1 MIVYQ
6 IGINAMNGEGICL
19 LFSTILQNRKDF
31 FMTQNQN
38 NNLAAER
45 KSMHFYFNW
54 IDTMLESFDNFMNI
68 GELCVTIVNYAQYG
82 TIPEEMSDGVR
93 SAFYFMKS
101 QIDRDTEKY
110 NEMVERNRR
119 NAQGRCNEN
128 KN

>member
-1 MIVYQ
+1 
-6 IGINAMNGEGICL
+6 
-19 LFSTILQNRKDF
+19 
-31 FMTQNQN
+31 MTQNQN

-54 IDTMLESFDNFMNI
+54 MDVLTDASASDSDIGLTCYYAVRYAQT
-68 GELCVTIVNYAQYG
+68 GELPDADDTDDNVLT
-82 TIPEEMSDGVR
+82 
-93 SAFYFMKS
+93 AFYFMKS

-119 NAQGRCNEN
+119 KAQGRCKDN